1 MDRNERVHKNLLELI
16 GQTPMI
22 QLNNIT
28 KKFPGK
34 YFAKLEMFNPGQ
46 SQKDRI
52 ALHIV
57 ENAEKKGIL
66 KPGSTIVE
74 TTSGNTG
81 FSLAMIAMVKGYQ
94 CKLAVSDKSS
104 TDKSVVEK
112 QTVFKTPENIKVD
125 TAEDQTNQK
134 DCISGIC
141 RYSLHSQNSL
151 DSLNGTSM
159 GLEVGTKI

>member
-1 MDRNERVHKNLLELI
+1 MDRNDEIYKNLLELV
-16 GQTPMI
+16 GQTPMV
-22 QLNNIT
+22 QLNVIT
-28 KKFPGK
+28 KDFPGN

-81 FSLAMIAMVKGYQ
+81 FSLAMIFGVIFGTYSSIYIANTV
-94 CKLAVSDKSS
+94 LVRLRVSH
-104 TDKSVVEK
+104 
-112 QTVFKTPENIKVD
+112 KTIIKEEN
-125 TAEDQTNQK
+125 
-134 DCISGIC
+134 
-141 RYSLHSQNSL
+141 
-151 DSLNGTSM
+151 
-159 GLEVGTKI
+159 

>member
-1 MDRNERVHKNLLELI
+1 MIRNEGIYKNLIELV
-16 GQTPMI
+16 GQTPMV
-22 QLNNIT
+22 QLNVIT
-28 KKFPGK
+28 KKFPGE

-81 FSLAMIAMVKGYQ
+81 FSLAMIAMVKGYK

-104 TDKSVVEK
+104 LDKIDGLRAMGAE
-112 QTVFKTPENIKVD
+112 VFVCPANVPSILSNED
-125 TAEDQTNQK
+125 LSLTAN
-134 DCISGIC
+134 
-141 RYSLHSQNSL
+141 LHL
-151 DSLNGTSM
+151 
-159 GLEVGTKI
+159 